1 MSKFFKNRN
10 LRVFYGIFKTRM
22 KKLLLVVAS
31 LIVVITL
38 VSVLDYLDRESPVKV
53 KVSMEGSFFKDAQ
66 FIQKKDGQLKLQLFS
81 QQAFMS
87 DDGKLMELQGLTMFF
102 PEKNFTV
109 KARKGFYWTESGDL
123 ILSEGIE
130 GISKDYKIYGS
141 EAYWIAKD
149 KTLYSDNPLK
159 IEGSRFII
167 EGNSG
172 KASENLIELKK
183 GVKAIV
189 YSKK

>member
-1 MSKFFKNRN
+1 
-10 LRVFYGIFKTRM
+10 M
-22 KKLLLVVAS
+22 KKLVLVFAGII
-31 LIVVITL
+31 IVVILL
-38 VSVLDYLDRESPVKV
+38 VVLDYLDKEHPVKV

-81 QQAFMS
+81 KEALMS
-87 DDGKLMELQGLTMFF
+87 DDGKLMDLRELTMFF
-102 PEKNFTV
+102 PEKNLTV
-109 KARKGFYWTESGDL
+109 KARKGFYWIESGDL
-123 ILSEGIE
+123 ILSEWIE
-130 GISKDYKIYGS
+130 GFSKEYKIYGT
-141 EAYWIAKD
+141 EAYWSAKD

-159 IEGSRFII
+159 IEGNRFII

-183 GVKAIV
+183 GVTAIV

>member
-1 MSKFFKNRN
+1 
-10 LRVFYGIFKTRM
+10 M
-22 KKLLLVVAS
+22 KKLVLVFAGIIIVIILLVV
-31 LIVVITL
+31 LN
-38 VSVLDYLDRESPVKV
+38 YLERESSVKV
-53 KVSMEGSFFKDAQ
+53 KVSMEGSFFRDAQ

-81 QQAFMS
+81 KEALMS
-87 DDGKLMELQGLTMFF
+87 DDGKLMDLRELTMFF

-109 KARKGFYWTESGDL
+109 KAKKGFYWTESGDL

-130 GISKDYKIYGS
+130 GISKDYKIYGT
-141 EAYWIAKD
+141 EAYYSAKD

-159 IEGSRFII
+159 IEGSRFLI

-183 GVKAIV
+183 GVTAIV